1 MNVIILPV
9 VSLALLAKNTEQPNQ
24 SDEPVDSRS
33 TLYGRTEETESET
46 GDLEKR
52 VSLMRTKSN
61 NATVDAVATKIEAL
75 KLEKEVLEA
84 LNITK
89 GINMND
95 ILVSLRSSVGLRRQT
110 S

>member
-1 MNVIILPV
+1 M
-9 VSLALLAKNTEQPNQ
+9 
-24 SDEPVDSRS
+24 DSSS

-95 ILVSLRSSVGLRRQT
+95 ILFKI
-110 S
+110 